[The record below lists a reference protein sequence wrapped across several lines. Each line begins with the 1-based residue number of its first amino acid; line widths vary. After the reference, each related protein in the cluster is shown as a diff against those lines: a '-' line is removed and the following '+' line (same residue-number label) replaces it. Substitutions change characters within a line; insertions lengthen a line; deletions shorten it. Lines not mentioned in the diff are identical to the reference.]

1 VNGCGCLL
9 VIALLVGGI
18 VFMIFGSTDPGEPIA
33 QAVTLAVALALLGMA
48 LVPRRRRLV
57 RAGGA

>member
-1 VNGCGCLL
+1 MNGCGCLL

-33 QAVTLAVALALLGMA
+33 QAVTAALALALLGTA
-48 LVPRRRRLV
+48 VVPLRRGLVRPRR
-57 RAGGA
+57 A